1 MKKILIIAF
10 VLISQLGFSQNYN
23 YFWNYPAF
31 SSAIFTLN
39 SVTPSKENCS
49 FVASTTIVSDGAL
62 DITERGIVYGNST
75 NPTTSNT
82 KIVNGSGVGDY
93 LTTVT
98 SVVADN
104 IKYVRAYIINSFGT
118 FYSNEISYNPYLDF
132 TISAITVDYVTDNS
146 IFFHGTVTKNTT
158 DISYI
163 LIAYGTNFL
172 NNTITVYLEA
182 DGSWS
187 SKITGLTH
195 STLYYFEAV
204 RNMCGIEHVSAGG
217 VQSTTTSA
225 PITGCPDTAT
235 LYESGVGTTA
245 FTIYASITD
254 DGGSAVT
261 ERGVVIGTSPYPT
274 ISSYT
279 QKVTSG
285 TGIGNYNCYFSGL
298 SSGTKYYAIAYSRTA
313 TCDPDYG
320 QQLIVT
326 TTSSCVPATVS
337 TTTPSDISSFSAILG
352 GNASADGGCSIIEK
366 GTVVSLSS
374 SVSYSNYLYKS
385 SQGSGTGTFTMGFN
399 VLSASTK
406 YYVKAYAVTV
416 INGVN
421 TYAYGSL
428 LDFTTNAA
436 TSLPEVAT
444 TTPSSILG
452 TTAYSGGHIYSNG
465 GAAITVSGLVWDVYP
480 NIPTTASGHHVGI
493 TTNGTTTV
501 GSTWST
507 QLTSLSVGT
516 RYMVR
521 AYATN
526 PNGTAYGWYPDFT
539 TLNIPTLTTYSA
551 AFIEGT
557 NAFVAASV
565 DTGAPVTGYG
575 VCWSTSPN
583 PTIANSHTNA
593 GACAC
598 VSPNN
603 YTVASITGLTGST
616 LYYAR
621 AWATNSVGTGY
632 GNQINFTTLDVSLL
646 PTVIISSVTSVGDYS
661 AVGNSIVTSEGSMNV
676 TQKGV
681 CWNTYPTIDPTTS
694 DMKTTDGTGL
704 GSFTSSISPLLCG
717 TTYYVRAYATNGVG
731 TAYSNNVSKIT
742 ITTTGT
748 PYYLVNNGMSRGIS
762 NALPYTNTDII
773 YWIING
779 GALNLG
785 EGWNN
790 ACGSWKN
797 LVITSFN
804 SDYDANGLTPFT
816 LKYNGSTVSLPLTI
830 DVSSLLS
837 GANTGLTVTGTLNSA
852 YPIQETCM
860 IYYYI
865 TNTTGTAGSA
875 ANSLHTLYQAPTIP
889 VVSTSAA
896 TLVTQTSASVTA
908 TVNSGAPVTAYGVCW
923 GTSVNPTITPNS
935 TNLGACAC
943 VFPNNFGSV
952 SITGLTGG
960 VTYHARAY
968 ATNGVGTSYGN
979 DITFTTTSP
988 TVLPTVTISATTNIL
1003 ANTAVGHGE
1012 VTDIGSYP
1020 VTEKGICWSTSS
1032 TPTIANNRTV
1042 DGTGLGVFTSNI
1054 SSLLCNTTYYVRT
1067 YARSS
1072 AGDAYSST
1080 TLNFTTTSTPSYSS
1094 GSMSRSISAALPITN
1109 TDSIYWI
1116 SNGAKLNV
1124 GRLWSDACGSWKN
1137 LVITSFNS
1145 DYDGN
1150 GLTLFTLKYNGSTAT
1165 LPLTIDISALTSGSY
1180 TGLSITGTLNSYF
1193 PIQEK
1198 CRVTYYVTNTLN
1210 VSGASTYTDHI
1221 LYKNTNPVAGDSYG
1235 GGTIAYVLQSGDVG
1249 YVSGEFHGIVVAPS
1263 DQSSGIVWGTTTAN
1277 VSTVNT
1283 MLQGAQNTAN
1293 IISVNGAGS
1302 YAAKLCSDLTIG
1314 AYSDWIL
1321 PSYDDLIAIYSSKS
1335 VLSGFTTGNYWTSTQ
1350 YISQSYA
1357 YIIHWGTGV
1366 HGWAAKDSPLIK
1378 LRAIRYF

>member
-31 SSAIFTLN
+31 STPSVVLS
-39 SVTPSKENCS
+39 SVTLKELTCS
-49 FVASTTIVSDGAL
+49 FDAHVIIESDGAL
-62 DITERGIVYGNST
+62 DVTERGIVYSSST
-75 NPTTSNT
+75 APTTANT
-82 KIVNGSGVGDY
+82 KVTSGTGSGEFIQNCGY
-93 LTTVT
+93 GSYSST
-98 SVVADN
+98 
-104 IKYVRAYIINSFGT
+104 IYVRAYIINKFGT
-118 FYSNEISYNPYLDF
+118 YYSNEISTNVTVPVFITLNVGNITSTSADIYGEAHLYSGSGVT
-132 TISAITVDYVTDNS
+132 TI
-146 IFFHGTVTKNTT
+146 
-158 DISYI
+158 
-163 LIAYGTNFL
+163 
-172 NNTITVYLEA
+172 
-182 DGSWS
+182 
-187 SKITGLTH
+187 KIYTGLTFSGLSLY
-195 STLYYFEAV
+195 STIYTNSNGYFSATVSGLTPSTKYYYNADGYY
-204 RNMCGIEHVSAGG
+204 CASGG
-217 VQSTTTSA
+217 GTGTSDFTTSA
-225 PITGCPDTAT
+225 PATTCPPVNTTGNSAPTPSTFYVYGDV
-235 LYESGVGTTA
+235 LS
-245 FTIYASITD
+245 
-254 DGGSAVT
+254 DGGNSPVT
-261 ERGVVIGTSPYPT
+261 ERGVVYNTTGSPTTSDN
-274 ISSYT
+274 
-279 QKVTSG
+279 KVTGGSG
-285 TGIGNYNCYFSGL
+285 TGTFSAFCSEL
-298 SSGTKYYAIAYSRTA
+298 NELTTYYVRAYAINGTG
-313 TCDPDYG
+313 TCYG
-320 QQLIVT
+320 AQLIVRT
-326 TTSSCVPATVS
+326 TGSCVPATVS
-337 TTTPSDISSFSAILG
+337 TDTPSAITNHGATVG
-352 GNASADGGCSIIEK
+352 GNATATGGCSITEK
-366 GTVVSLSS
+366 GIVMSGSS
-374 SVSYSNYLYKS
+374 SVSYSNYVYKTS
-385 SQGSGTGTFTMGFN
+385 NGTGTGTFSVSYST
-399 VLSASTK
+399 LSASTT
-406 YYVKAYAVTV
+406 YYVKAYAVT
-416 INGVN
+416 IIDGV
-421 TYAYGSL
+421 TTIAYGSL
-428 LDFTTNAA
+428 LNFTTNA
-436 TSLPEVAT
+436 T
-444 TTPSSILG
+444 I
-452 TTAYSGGHIYSNG
+452 
-465 GAAITVSGLVWDVYP
+465 
-480 NIPTTASGHHVGI
+480 NIPVVTTTTASSITGSSATSGGNVSSDGGATVIARGIVWDTYPNQPTIELGQYDGI
-493 TTNGTTTV
+493 TSNGTGT
-501 GSTWST
+501 GSFTSAIIS
-507 QLTSLSVGT
+507 LTAGVT
-516 RYMVR
+516 YTYR

-526 PNGTAYGWYPDFT
+526 SEGTAYGYVYSFT
-539 TLNIPTLTTYSA
+539 ALSTPTLTTYSA

-557 NAFVAASV
+557 NASVAASV

-593 GACAC
+593 GSCAC
-598 VSPNN
+598 VPPNN
-603 YTVASITGLTGST
+603 YTVASITGLTGNT

-632 GNQINFTTLDVSLL
+632 GNQVNFTTLDVSLL

-661 AVGNSIVTSEGSMNV
+661 AIGNSIVTSEGSMNV

-681 CWNTYPTIDPTTS
+681 CWNTSPTIDPTTS

-731 TAYSNNVSKIT
+731 TAYSSTASKIT

-748 PYYLVNNGMSRGIS
+748 PYYLVNNVMSRGITS
-762 NALPYTNTDII
+762 TLPYTNTDII
-773 YWIING
+773 YWIFNG
-779 GALNLG
+779 AALNLG
-785 EGWNN
+785 QGWNG

-816 LKYNGSTVSLPLTI
+816 LKYNGSTVTLPLTI
-830 DVSSLLS
+830 DVSSLVYGS
-837 GANTGLTVTGTLNSA
+837 NTGLTVTGTLNSA
-852 YPIQETCM
+852 YPIQETCR
-860 IYYYI
+860 ISYYI

-875 ANSLHTLYQAPTIP
+875 ATETHALYQAPTAP

-935 TNLGACAC
+935 TNLGACTC

-988 TVLPTVTISATTNIL
+988 AVLPTVTISATTNIL

-1012 VTDIGSYP
+1012 VTAVGSYP
-1020 VTEKGICWSTSS
+1020 VTERGICWSTSS

-1094 GSMSRSISAALPITN
+1094 GSMSRSISAALPVTN

-1150 GLTLFTLKYNGSTAT
+1150 GLTLFTLKHNGSTAT

-1193 PIQEK
+1193 PTQEK